1 MIQYAKIN
9 SGSLLEFPYT
19 WASLRQQNPNS
30 EFDDRFTLEEW
41 YSQTKEAGDTGNTIV
56 AVQESE
62 QPETDFSN
70 YNLIKLQEPTLVNGS
85 WVLTWT
91 QVEKSAEEKAQFS
104 NAAVD
109 NSRF

>member
-9 SGSLLEFPYT
+9 SSSLLEFPYT
-19 WASLRQQNPNS
+19 WVSLKQENPTS

-41 YSQTKEAGDTGNTIV
+41 YAQTKEAIDTGNTIV
-56 AVQESE
+56 IVQEPN
-62 QPETDFSN
+62 QPQTDFNN
-70 YNLIKLQEPTLVNGS
+70 YSLIKFQEPALVNGT
-85 WVLTWT
+85 WVLGWT